1 MTVNNLIQ
9 MEAIVDSP
17 NIDYKLINYLI
28 ITIEHWNSIQC

>member
-9 MEAIVDSP
+9 MQAIIDIQ
-17 NIDYKLINYLI
+17 NIDDKLINYLI